1 MNLVFAIGF
10 LEPQKLLGVEYFR
23 GLPEIFPD
31 ALFPKVP
38 VDHTQTLFSRKVP
51 GCNVCTAVDT

>member
-1 MNLVFAIGF
+1 MSLVFASGF
-10 LEPQKLLGVEYFR
+10 LAPQKLLKVEYFH

-31 ALFPKVP
+31 ALLPKVP
-38 VDHTQTLFSRKVP
+38 VDRTQTLFSRKVP

>member
-1 MNLVFAIGF
+1 MNVFASGF
-10 LEPQKLLGVEYFR
+10 LAPRKLLKVEYFH

-31 ALFPKVP
+31 AFFPKMP
-38 VDHTQTLFSRKVP
+38 VDHTHTLFSRKVL